1 MAKQQRIGVYGSG
14 IKPTGIDSGAAGK
27 MRALAGL
34 GQVMSDVG
42 IAIAKPIIV
51 TKRAEEGAQAAEEAF
66 KTGGEVKQLSA
77 AKWGASQFR
86 SAAEQKTAELRSAAE
101 QKTAELTRNAEK
113 IYRSELSTES
123 AQTMAGFAEQFKDNP
138 VGFNDAV
145 ENYIKGTV
153 SAITDPVLAA
163 DINDRLTR
171 TALSTGQ
178 KIQSAFEVKQ
188 ANKGI
193 VTLGNNISSK
203 TRQAN
208 RLAREGNADGAAAI
222 LEDISADQ
230 DSLADLSPKFKAQ
243 LQDEKRKVK
252 NGLYENK
259 ISGELDAIADDPEQG
274 ISAAYAKLDELQ
286 GKVPKGYDPAEWD
299 AFIQTAQTDLGRTNS
314 RVQSAAAAA
323 TKQAEKDASNYVSSV
338 SAGFVVSE
346 EETAAVMAGVAG
358 TKYEDAVVKAQEIA
372 QYSLATSAERAE
384 LRAGAEALGLDGIDM
399 LAAMQKQEDFIN
411 QAVQADAYGFAVRQ
425 GIVEEVN
432 FDPLLLQD
440 DIDTPV
446 DEYAA
451 NQANFQKRI
460 EQSAVLSE
468 QYGYTVSPLSA
479 PEARILTNALP
490 GLIRSQ
496 KIAVAKLFKDAP
508 GVWGQIAGKG
518 EGSYAQL
525 SALGNDNVMNV
536 AFDGQDRIKAGTV
549 KAIKIDDFRKDF
561 VEETGNV
568 FGPDDSAS
576 AMQAAVDYYYGSV
589 ELGSDVYDSGK
600 FRQAVQAVT
609 GGIKKVRGVKT
620 QLPEGVDASQL
631 EEYFNNMTQEQ
642 YAKAGG
648 VDVFYNEVQF
658 EGGGLSGDNVI
669 TVQRNKALDA
679 VHQGTIKAVPGQ
691 GKYII
696 IDPQTNMFIPGPDGI
711 SPFEFTVSSAD
722 ISAMKAERNA
732 RINRFARSPVSGAGV
747 PIMDIQP

>member
-1 MAKQQRIGVYGSG
+1 MARQPRQQRIDVYGGFTS
-14 IKPTGIDSGAAGK
+14 TGVDRTAGDK

-34 GQVMSDVG
+34 GQAITDTT
-42 IAIAKPIIV
+42 IAIGKPIIQA
-51 TKRAEEGAQAAEEAF
+51 KRAEEGAQAAEQAF
-66 KTGGEVKQLSA
+66 KTGGKVKQLSA
-77 AKWGASQFR
+77 AKWGASQF
-86 SAAEQKTAELRSAAE
+86 RSAAE

-123 AQTMAGFAEQFKDNP
+123 AQTMAGFAEQFKDDP
-138 VGFNDAV
+138 VGFNAAA
-145 ENYIKGTV
+145 ENYVKGTV
-153 SAITDPVLAA
+153 SAITDPVLSA

-171 TALSTGQ
+171 TAFSTGQ

-222 LEDISADQ
+222 LEYISADQ
-230 DSLADLSPKFKAQ
+230 DSLADISPKFKAQ

-314 RVQSAAAAA
+314 RVQSAAAAN
-323 TKQAEKDASNYVSSV
+323 TKQAETDASNYVSSV

-346 EETAAVMAGVAG
+346 EETAAVMADVAG

-399 LAAMQKQEDFIN
+399 LEAMNTQEDFIN
-411 QAVQADAYGFAVRQ
+411 RAVQADAYGFAVRQ
-425 GIVEEVN
+425 GIVEEVE

-440 DIDTPV
+440 YPDTPQN
-446 DEYAA
+446 EYLA

-468 QYGYTVSPLSA
+468 QYGYAISPLSA
-479 PEARILTNALP
+479 PEARTLTNALP
-490 GLIRSQ
+490 NLDRAQ
-496 KIAVAKLFKDAP
+496 KIALAEVLKPAP
-508 GVWGQIAGKG
+508 GVWGQIASKG
-518 EGSYAQL
+518 AGSYAQL
-525 SALGNDNVMNV
+525 SALGNKDVMNV
-536 AFDGQDRIKAGTV
+536 AFDGQDKLAAGLV
-549 KAIKIDDFRKDF
+549 KPIKIDDFRNDF
-561 VEETGNV
+561 IETTGNV
-568 FGPDDSAS
+568 YGPEDSAS
-576 AMQAAVDYYYGSV
+576 TMQAALDYYYGSV
-589 ELGSDVYDSGK
+589 KTGSDVYDPSTFK
-600 FRQAVQAVT
+600 DAIQAVT
-609 GGIKKVRGVKT
+609 GGIKRVRGVLT
-620 QLPEGVDASQL
+620 QLPQGVSAGDL
-631 EEYFNNMTQEQ
+631 NDYFSGMTQEDLE
-642 YAKAGG
+642 KAGG
-648 VDVFYNEVQF
+648 KSVFATELEF
-658 EGGGLSGDNVI
+658 EGGGLTGDKV
-669 TVQRNKALDA
+669 VQVERNKTLEAI
-679 VHQGTIKAVPGQ
+679 QNGTIKAVPGENT
-691 GKYII
+691 YII
-696 IDPQTNMFIPGPDGI
+696 TDPDTGLSIPGPDGI
-711 SPFEFTVSSAD
+711 TPFEFVIDESKLSTMRSKRQSRIAEGALIAEESVLLPPD
-722 ISAMKAERNA
+722 IRAMGIIK
-732 RINRFARSPVSGAGV
+732 
-747 PIMDIQP
+747 

>member
-1 MAKQQRIGVYGSG
+1 MAKQTRIGIYGG
-14 IKPTGIDSGAAGK
+14 FTPTALDTSAANK
-27 MRALAGL
+27 MRALAGFA
-34 GQVMSDVG
+34 QTVG
-42 IAIAKPIIV
+42 DTTVAIGKPIIEA
-51 TKRAEEGAQAAEEAF
+51 KRAEEGAQAAEEAF
-66 KTGGEVKQLSA
+66 KTGGEVKQIGA
-77 AKWGASQFR
+77 AKFGASQFM
-86 SAAEQKTAELRSAAE
+86 AAAKQKTAELERDAE
-101 QKTAELTRNAEK
+101 N
-113 IYRSELSTES
+113 IYRSNLNTES
-123 AQTMAGFAEQFKDNP
+123 VQKMAGLSDQFKNDP
-138 VGFNDAV
+138 LGFTAAS
-145 ENYIKGTV
+145 ENYIQGTV
-153 SAITDPVLAA
+153 SAIADPVLAA

-171 TALSTGQ
+171 SAFSAGQ
-178 KIQSAFEVKQ
+178 SIQSAFDIKQ
-188 ANKGI
+188 KNKDI
-193 VTLGNNISSK
+193 VAVGNNISNNI
-203 TRQAN
+203 REAN
-208 RLAREGNADGAAAI
+208 RLSREGNVDGAAAI
-222 LEDISADQ
+222 LEAISADQ
-230 DSLADLSPKFKAQ
+230 DALAKLSPDFKAQ
-243 LQDEKRKVK
+243 LQDNKRKVK

-259 ISGELDAIADDPEQG
+259 VSGELDAIADDPEQG

-286 GKVPKGYDPAEWD
+286 GKVPKGYDPSEWD
-299 AFIQTAQTDLGRTNS
+299 AFIQTAQTDLGRTKS
-314 RVQSAAAAA
+314 RVQSSAAAA

-346 EETAAVMAGVAG
+346 EETAAVMAGVAK

-372 QYSLATSAERAE
+372 QYSLATSAERAG

-411 QAVQADAYGFAVRQ
+411 RAVQADAYGFAVRQ

-440 DIDTPV
+440 DINTPV

-451 NQANFQKRI
+451 NQVNFQKRI

-518 EGSYAQL
+518 EGAYAQL

-536 AFDGQDRIKAGTV
+536 AFDGQDRIKAGSV

-568 FGPDDSAS
+568 FGPDDFAS

-600 FRQAVQAVT
+600 FRQAIQAVT

-620 QLPEGVDASQL
+620 QLPEGVDASDL
-631 EEYFNNMTQEQ
+631 EEYFNNMTQKQ
-642 YAKAGG
+642 YTKAGG

-711 SPFEFTVSSAD
+711 SPFEFTISSAD
-722 ISAMKAERNA
+722 ISDMTSDRNA